1 VSKRSKKSKA
11 PQLLTTVLLVA
22 CPIAMAQQAQAQQIS
37 TSFGLLQPY
46 GQQILGLHQTGI
58 ANQRPLLLGMN
69 PNQSLARFPYLS
81 PSAFIK
87 ALTPEEYQKQ
97 VADATVA
104 LERAKNAL
112 QKAISAQ
119 SDAQEALENAQTA
132 IDSAETALEQANSAV
147 SEQEGRVEQAKTAKD
162 LAQDAYD
169 QALEAFV
176 TADDNLTTKASAT
189 ATALA
194 NLTSAQSILTNDAS
208 SLTTSNTSLAS
219 AQSSLSTAQ
228 SNQQQAQALYNSAVT
243 AYDQA
248 KAIANQPAPTYRT
261 DVIPNLLFNSDFSRG
276 NEGWSGL
283 SIGWQN
289 SQPGYFNGNIA
300 FSYMNQTVTQGLYSG
315 PFNNAT
321 LTLSAEWFN
330 DDSNRNITDSYAM
343 TVSAQ
348 DINRNPVGSATF
360 TSNNTRHD
368 WETKTAT
375 LVATGPVSYITVS
388 FSGIDNGF
396 WLGNYGPRVKN
407 LQLQVSSQTPIQA
420 PPPSSN
426 QTATMS
432 VDITEGGEATFT
444 APNGGI
450 FTSSNLRYEAI
461 EDPTCGADIF
471 PTNLGSNTITLAA
484 DNGVWG
490 DPCGGW
496 YKRIVGTLT
505 YTAQAEPDASYALA
519 VSQALTALNTANTQ
533 LETAQQNVST
543 AESQVDSAESAL
555 STSQQAVVVAQSA
568 YEIAQQ
574 EEASATAEKNTA
586 SDAKDS
592 AQESLNTA
600 IATYDSEVSTQTTL
614 ANEQSEAE
622 SAKNISESAYETAQ
636 SYLDDINETVTEA
649 EQEVES
655 TQEALDNIPLPEEPE
670 PEPEPEIEPEPEPE
684 PETTPEPEEEPKAPE
699 IPEGDPR
706 ELTEEQVTELVAQ
719 AEAVLESAEQGSP
732 EYEQAL
738 EALAVAADAD
748 DPEIS
753 AELAAIPLLG
763 DAAAAALEVLN
774 DLGNVGADMAPQ
786 VREEAEKTIIASVI
800 ATGAAVQAVQAA
812 ATSAASAAA
821 ASAGSA
827 GGASGAS
834 GSPRKIK

>member
-1 VSKRSKKSKA
+1 VSRKRSKKSKA

-81 PSAFIK
+81 PSAFFK

-119 SDAQEALENAQTA
+119 SDAQEALETAQTA

-147 SEQEGRVEQAKTAKD
+147 SEQDDKVEQAETAKD
-162 LAQDAYD
+162 SAQDAYD

-189 ATALA
+189 TTALA
-194 NLTSAQSILTNDAS
+194 NLNDAQSALTNDAS

-315 PFNNAT
+315 PFNNST

-343 TVSAQ
+343 TVSAR
-348 DINRNPVGSATF
+348 DINQNPVGSATF

-368 WETKTAT
+368 WETKSVT

-388 FSGIDNGF
+388 FSGIDNGY

-420 PPPSSN
+420 PPSSN

-432 VDITEGGEATFT
+432 VDITEGGEATFV

-461 EDPTCGADIF
+461 NDPTCGADIS
-471 PTNLGSNTITLAA
+471 PTNLGGNTIQLVA
-484 DNGVWG
+484 DNSIWG
-490 DPCGGW
+490 DPCGGY

-533 LETAQQNVST
+533 LATAQQNVST

-555 STSQQAVVVAQSA
+555 STSQQAVAVAQSA

-600 IATYDSEVSTQTTL
+600 IATYDSEVSAQTTL

-636 SYLDDINETVTEA
+636 SSLDDINETVTET
-649 EQEVES
+649 EQEIES
-655 TQEALDNIPLPEEPE
+655 AQEALDNIPLPEEPE
-670 PEPEPEIEPEPEPE
+670 PEPEP
-684 PETTPEPEEEPKAPE
+684 TPEPEEPEAPE
-699 IPEGDPR
+699 IPKGDPR

-732 EYEQAL
+732 AYEQAL

-763 DAAAAALEVLN
+763 DAAAATLEVLN

-800 ATGAAVQAVQAA
+800 ATGAAVNAVQAA
-812 ATSAASAAA
+812 AGAAASAAA
-821 ASAGSA
+821 ATATSTSGSSSGGGG
-827 GGASGAS
+827 GGASGSSSSSSTRRPKA
-834 GSPRKIK
+834 